1 MNIVIVDTG
10 CANLASVYFALQR
23 LGYSAQIS
31 HAKHALQQAD
41 RLILP
46 GVGSAASAM
55 QQLQR
60 LALIEQLQRC
70 QQPLLGICLG
80 MQLLA
85 KHSEEQGMI
94 PLLGIIASDVKKLSV
109 KQQPLPHM
117 GWNQVTFTQ
126 PHPLFKQIAN
136 QSYFYFVH
144 SYALPITT
152 NTLASCHYGTDFSA
166 IVQKDN
172 FYGVQF
178 HPERSAKAGSQL
190 LDNFIKE
197 TTL

>member
-1 MNIVIVDTG
+1 MKIVIIDTG

-23 LGYSAQIS
+23 LGYTAQIS
-31 HAKHALQQAD
+31 QSARQLQQAD

-46 GVGSAASAM
+46 GVGSADTAM

-60 LALIEQLQRC
+60 LALVEQLQRC

-85 KHSEEQGMI
+85 QHSEEQGI
-94 PLLGIIASDVKKLSV
+94 TPLLGIIDHTVKKLSV

-117 GWNQVTFTQ
+117 GWDQVTFTQ
-126 PHPLFKQIAN
+126 PHPLFKQITD

-144 SYALPITT
+144 SYALPVTP
-152 NTLASCHYGTDFSA
+152 NTLACCHYGTHFSA
-166 IVQKDN
+166 VVQKDN

-190 LDNFIKE
+190 LNNFIKE
-197 TTL
+197 IA